1 MSAAVDNLKVSP
13 TEDRALI
20 HRVLTHSTIYPW
32 VVDDGTP
39 PEAFEPPLGKGIL
52 YLKAETWSESGI
64 KVIGLFALFRQNAIT
79 SECHVCLLP
88 EAYGET
94 GRQAGLEALAW
105 IWANTGIQKLV
116 GRTPATHFH
125 ALRYARFLGFKG
137 YGWLDG
143 SFLKNGEYIDEWC
156 SALDRPGRAA

>member
-1 MSAAVDNLKVSP
+1 MSAAVDNLRVSP

-20 HRVLTHSTIYPW
+20 HRVLTHPTIYPW

-39 PEAFEPPLGKGIL
+39 PEAFQPPLGPGIL
-52 YLKAETWSESGI
+52 YLKVESGSE
-64 KVIGLFALFRQNAIT
+64 VLGLFALVRQNAVT

-94 GRQAGLEALAW
+94 GRQAGLKALAW
-105 IWANTGIQKLV
+105 IWENTGVQKLV
-116 GRTPATHFH
+116 GRTPTTHFH
-125 ALRYARFLGFKG
+125 ALRYARFLGFQG
-137 YGWLDG
+137 YGWLDQ
-143 SFLKNGEYIDEWC
+143 SFLKDGEYIDEWC